1 MLVPTTSVALN
12 YKMAGTRGMHRG
24 IGYGF
29 SQDAAENAATRGID
43 LEKEMKRVIDS
54 IVDNAE
60 APKRTAEVYSKE
72 NCPFCVRAKA
82 LLTQEGISYTEI
94 HAVQNK
100 EALVERVTK
109 DTGRPPMTVP
119 QIYLDGKYV
128 GGYTE
133 LAKLIAAEKNA

>member
-1 MLVPTTSVALN
+1 MADTTGDVNGVKYTITEEAVAAL
-12 YKMAGTRGMHRG
+12 
-24 IGYGF
+24 
-29 SQDAAENAATRGID
+29 AEKGID
-43 LEKEMKRVIDS
+43 V
-54 IVDNAE
+54 VAE
-60 APKRTAEVYSKE
+60 TEAAITKATRTAEVYSKE

-82 LLTQEGISYTEI
+82 LLTQEGISFTEI

-100 EALVERVTK
+100 EALVARVTK

-133 LAKLIAAEKNA
+133 L